1 MRRAADDAGDRQLA
15 EREERMGL
23 LLRGLLVVAGA
34 IAALFVARDAPN
46 FAVVEGMVAVVIIAA
61 IVLALALTRKK

>member
-1 MRRAADDAGDRQLA
+1 
-15 EREERMGL
+15 MGL

-46 FAVVEGMVAVVIIAA
+46 FVVVEGMVAVVIIAA